1 MARVSEGRTTLLIAH
16 RLQSAA
22 RADRI
27 VMLDG
32 GRVVDVG
39 PHRELIAA
47 GGPYARLWASYLG
60 TGDAAPA
67 AVAAAPFPRR

>member
-1 MARVSEGRTTLLIAH
+1 
-16 RLQSAA
+16 
-22 RADRI
+22 
-27 VMLDG
+27 MLED

-60 TGDAAPA
+60 SGDATH
-67 AVAAAPFPRR
+67 AAAAGKGG